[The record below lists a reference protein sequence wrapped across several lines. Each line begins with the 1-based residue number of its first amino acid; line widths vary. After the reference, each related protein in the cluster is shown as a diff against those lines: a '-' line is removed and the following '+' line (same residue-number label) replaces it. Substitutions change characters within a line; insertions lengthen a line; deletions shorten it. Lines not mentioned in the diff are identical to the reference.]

1 MKIGI
6 VIPVLN
12 NLKYLRALVPTIA
25 SAQHELSVYVIDN
38 GSTDPTLEFLTDQAR
53 VRSDFHF
60 EHHPRPLGVAAAWNR
75 GVRAAIAGG
84 SDLVYILNSDVLLH
98 PHTIDNLV
106 RYFLANR
113 FELVCSPD
121 IRFIPE
127 ISFDHAL
134 AEPLTPESIH
144 RAWQALRQVQ
154 IPQIQHGR
162 SYRTDIHD
170 HPTLFAFLFD
180 PHRMTREV
188 GWFDES
194 LVKCYFED
202 VDYCWRLI
210 LAGGDISVSKESP
223 VLHFENRSILE
234 GGVTLEHWKGNHD
247 YFMAKHLTS
256 TTSLEEAHRRRA
268 TETTGTR
275 HSPARTCQDSGA
287 IQNVL
292 SAAFRASTAIPIAIH
307 DGFHHIEPRSRG
319 FNVFAFASG
328 NFGLA
333 TAARN
338 TIDLLEQNGH
348 PLKVWDITT
357 GDSRSG
363 QVHSVRATGGAASCH
378 LPHAVNLFHLNPHEM
393 QLLLPTQF
401 PALAYE
407 RRLNVAIPFWELTVL
422 PRRWIAVLR
431 EMDVILA
438 PTRFI
443 LETLTRAL
451 PDNTVLHFPQAVSIP
466 ESIRPDRSRFDLPPD
481 RVVFLNA
488 FDMGSDIQRKN
499 PWGAIRAFQMAF
511 SADAPANLVIK
522 INNPSL
528 HSTHARPLAEL
539 RAAAASD
546 PRIRLIEEPLNHLET
561 LTLLASCD
569 VIVSLH
575 RSEGL
580 GLVPMEGMAL
590 GRPVILTA
598 WSGVM
603 DFANDGNSCLV
614 PFDLVPIVA
623 TIPEYQYLAPLPG
636 AVWAEPRLA
645 DAARWMQTLFND
657 PELRARIGRQAAAD
671 MATRNNPSR
680 GSVFVELLNHPLA
693 CGERSL
699 EQQRTHILRRLRVR
713 ELQELYRRSIRHVV
727 LQPEAIP
734 ARAFQTAAGITR
746 KLRRFLKGSLRS

>member
-1 MKIGI
+1 MKVGI

-12 NLKYLRALVPTIA
+12 NLKYLRALVPTIV
-25 SAQHELSVYVIDN
+25 SAHHELSVYVIDN
-38 GSTDPTLEFLTDQAR
+38 GSTDPTLEFLTEQAR
-53 VRSDFHF
+53 LRNDFHF

-84 SDLVYILNSDVLLH
+84 VDLVYILNSDVLLH
-98 PHTIDNLV
+98 PHTIDNLA
-106 RYFLANR
+106 RYFLANS
-113 FELVCSPD
+113 FQIVCSPD
-121 IRFIPE
+121 VRFIPE
-127 ISFDHAL
+127 ISFDHAVV
-134 AEPLTPESIH
+134 EPLTPESIQL
-144 RAWQALRQVQ
+144 AWQAFRQVR
-154 IPQIQHGR
+154 IPRIQHGR
-162 SYRTDIHD
+162 SYRTDRHE

-180 PHRMTREV
+180 PHRMTREI

-223 VLHFENRSILE
+223 VLHFENRSIIE

-247 YFMAKHLTS
+247 YFMAKHLTP
-256 TTSLEEAHRRRA
+256 TTSLEEAHRRRTSEVA
-268 TETTGTR
+268 GTTNSHSGTQ
-275 HSPARTCQDSGA
+275 PGTSG
-287 IQNVL
+287 IRGFL
-292 SAAFRASTAIPIAIH
+292 KAAFRASASLPIAIH
-307 DGFHHIEPRSRG
+307 DAFHHIEPRSPG
-319 FNVFAFASG
+319 FNVFAFVSG
-328 NFGLA
+328 NFGLS

-338 TIDLLEQNGH
+338 TIHLLEHNGH
-348 PLKVWDITT
+348 PFKVWDITT

-363 QVHSVRATGGAASCH
+363 QVHSVRATRGAASCH
-378 LPHAVNLFHLNPHEM
+378 LPHTVNLFHLNPHEM
-393 QLLLPTQF
+393 QLLLPSQF

-422 PRRWIAVLR
+422 PPRWTAVLR

-438 PTRFI
+438 PTLFI
-443 LETLTRAL
+443 LETLTNAL
-451 PDNTVLHFPQAVSIP
+451 PNKTVLHFPQAVSVP
-466 ESIRPDRSRFDLPPD
+466 ESVQPDRSRFGLPPD
-481 RVVFLNA
+481 HVVFLNA

-511 SADAPANLVIK
+511 PGNVPVALVIK
-522 INNPSL
+522 VNNPSL
-528 HSTHARPLAEL
+528 LAIHARPMAEL

-546 PRIRLIEEPLNHLET
+546 PRIRLIEAPLSHLET
-561 LTLLASCD
+561 LTLFASCD

-598 WSGVM
+598 WSGVL
-603 DFANDGNSCLV
+603 DFANDGNACLV

-657 PELRARIGRQAAAD
+657 PALRARIGRQAAAD
-671 MATRNNPSR
+671 MAARNNPSR
-680 GSVFVELLNHPLA
+680 GSAFIELLAHPLA
-693 CGERSL
+693 CGERPIES
-699 EQQRTHILRRLRVR
+699 QKSHILRRLRVR
-713 ELQELYRRSIRHVV
+713 ELRERYHRGVRKV
-727 LQPEAIP
+727 LLHPGIIP
-734 ARAFQTAAGITR
+734 ASSLQTVYRLAWR
-746 KLRRFLKGSLRS
+746 LRQFLCGPIRS

>member
-12 NLKYLRALVPTIA
+12 NLKYLRALLPTVV

-38 GSTDPTLEFLTDQAR
+38 GSTDPTLDFLTEQAR
-53 VRSDFHF
+53 VRNDFQF

-84 SDLVYILNSDVLLH
+84 ADLVYILNSDVLLH

-106 RYFLANR
+106 RYYLANP
-113 FELVCSPD
+113 FQIVCSPD
-121 IRFIPE
+121 IRFVPE
-127 ISFDHAL
+127 IGFDHAL
-134 AEPLTPESIH
+134 VEPLTPESIQL
-144 RAWQALRQVQ
+144 AWQAFRQVR
-154 IPQIQHGR
+154 IPRIPHGR
-162 SYRTDIHD
+162 SYRTDRHD

-180 PHRMTREV
+180 PQRMTQEI

-210 LAGGDISVSKESP
+210 LAGGEISVSKESP
-223 VLHFENRSILE
+223 VLHFENRSIIE

-256 TTSLEEAHRRRA
+256 TTSLEEAHRRRTPELA
-268 TETTGTR
+268 GSSHIPSGTR
-275 HSPARTCQDSGA
+275 PGSVGLRS
-287 IQNVL
+287 VL
-292 SAAFRASTAIPIAIH
+292 SAAFRASASIPLAIH
-307 DGFHHIEPRSRG
+307 DGFHQIEPRSPG

-338 TIDLLEQNGH
+338 TIDLMVQNGLH
-348 PLKVWDITT
+348 LKVWDVTT

-363 QVHSVRATGGAASCH
+363 QVHSVRAATGAASCH
-378 LPHAVNLFHLNPHEM
+378 LPHTVNLFHLNPHEM
-393 QLLLPTQF
+393 QLLLPSQF

-422 PRRWIAVLR
+422 PPRWLAVLR

-443 LETLTRAL
+443 LETLAKAL
-451 PDNTVLHFPQAVSIP
+451 PSHTILHFPQAVSVP
-466 ESIRPDRSRFDLPPD
+466 DSIQPDRTRFGLPSD
-481 RVVFLNA
+481 RVVFINA

-511 SADAPANLVIK
+511 PGDAPVNLVIK
-522 INNPSL
+522 VNNPAL
-528 HSTHARPLAEL
+528 HVSHARPMAEL

-546 PRIRLIEEPLNHLET
+546 PRIQLIEDPLSHQET
-561 LTLLASCD
+561 LTLFASCD

-598 WSGVM
+598 WSGVL
-603 DFANDGNSCLV
+603 DFANESNACLV

-645 DAARWMQTLFND
+645 DAARWMQALFND

-671 MATRNNPSR
+671 MAARNHPSR
-680 GSVFVELLNHPLA
+680 GSPLVELLAHPLA
-693 CGERSL
+693 SAERPV
-699 EQQRTHILRRLRVR
+699 ERQQGHLLRRLRVR
-713 ELQELYRRSIRHVV
+713 ELRERYHRAVRKVL
-727 LQPEAIP
+727 LQPGAIP
-734 ARAFQTAAGITR
+734 TRALQTAFRLTR
-746 KLRRFLKGSLRS
+746 RLRRFLHGQSRY